1 MRVKKFSDIQEV
13 AIASTGETL
22 SLTAEQIQISNGQAY
37 LWSKPD
43 SELIETLADTN
54 DASIQYAC
62 IDILKY
68 RRTHGT
74 RTDLEKALNSVSIGL
89 APARN
94 ALDSAISSLGQSICM
109 VLVLQNEERKAKGL
123 EAKDSLSLGL
133 LNNRVFTVKRTGYP
147 ETHLT
152 VSGDLNV
159 NSRVA
164 KKALKAISKDAA
176 WRLNLSKQALK
187 NQEAIKRAWNE
198 SLEAKAEDYVRPGDD
213 YMKTFTMTAG
223 DKISSAKTSHSK

>member
-22 SLTAEQIQISNGQAY
+22 SLTAEQIQIANGQAY
-37 LWSKPD
+37 LWSKSNED
-43 SELIETLADTN
+43 LIETLSDTN
-54 DASIQYAC
+54 DASVQYVC
-62 IDILKY
+62 IDILKW
-68 RRTHGT
+68 RRTHGN
-74 RTDLEKALNSVSIGL
+74 RTDLEKALNDVSVGL

-94 ALDSAISSLGQSICM
+94 ALDSAISSLGQSICL

-123 EAKDSLSLGL
+123 DAKDSLSLGL
-133 LNNRVFTVKRTGYP
+133 LNNRVFTVKRTGFP

-187 NQEAIKRAWNE
+187 NQEAIKRAYADLDE
-198 SLEAKAEDYVRPGDD
+198 EKDDDYVSPHAD
-213 YMKTFTMTAG
+213 YMTTFTMTAK
-223 DKISSAKTSHSK
+223 DKVNSAKTSLSK